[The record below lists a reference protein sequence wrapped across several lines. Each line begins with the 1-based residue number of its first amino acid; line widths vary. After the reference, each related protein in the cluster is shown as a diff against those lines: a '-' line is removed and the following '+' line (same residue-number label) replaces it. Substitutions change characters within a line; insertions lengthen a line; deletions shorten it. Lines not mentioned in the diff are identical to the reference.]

1 MGLKFSQA
9 KNKAL
14 QSIRLDKNHAF
25 EKILLQRFAY
35 SKHVPIFAHLLKE
48 QQKHTLKRF
57 LTHINPSLW
66 SVRLGVRTPDF
77 HSGNTGSIPVRTTFI
92 L

>member
-14 QSIRLDKNHAF
+14 QSIRLDKNHPF

-35 SKHVPIFAHLLKE
+35 SKHVPIFAHLFE
-48 QQKHTLKRF
+48 
-57 LTHINPSLW
+57 
-66 SVRLGVRTPDF
+66 
-77 HSGNTGSIPVRTTFI
+77 RTTKRTHKTVHSHTQKPQMVRSSRG
-92 L
+92 